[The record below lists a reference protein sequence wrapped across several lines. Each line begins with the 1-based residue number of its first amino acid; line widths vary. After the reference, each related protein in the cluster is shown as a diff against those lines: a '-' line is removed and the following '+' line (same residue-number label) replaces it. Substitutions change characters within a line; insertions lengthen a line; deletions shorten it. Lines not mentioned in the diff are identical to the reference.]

1 MRLASWINRWKSLSL
16 LLKLI
21 VVNVALF
28 LTIRLA
34 GVALMI
40 FGGDIDPVINELA
53 LPSSLQSLA
62 SRPWTPVSYMFT
74 HYDVLHILFNMLTLY
89 WFGRIFLFRS
99 TPRQLL
105 ALYLMGGFGGA
116 VLYLLWGSAFGVSA
130 TLLGASAAVM
140 AIVIADAIL
149 MPDFEVG
156 LFLIGMV
163 KLKWVAV
170 AMVALFAL
178 GLVGDNA
185 GGHVAHIG
193 GILVG
198 LWYGLMMIRGRDI
211 TRPLNRMLDFFANLT
226 RRRGG
231 PAKARFGRKKKVRRD
246 SGAATRDHAADH
258 KRIDAIL
265 DKIKTSGYSSLT
277 PDEKRELFDLSNR
290 TRHN

>member
-1 MRLASWINRWKSLSL
+1 MRSASWISKWKSLSL

-21 VVNVALF
+21 VVNVAIF
-28 LTIRLA
+28 LLIRLA
-34 GVALMI
+34 GVVLMI
-40 FGGDIDPVINELA
+40 VGGDIDPAINELA
-53 LPSSLQSLA
+53 LPSSLSLLV
-62 SRPWTPVSYMFT
+62 SRPWTPLSYMFT

-89 WFGRIFLFRS
+89 WFGRIFLYRS

-105 ALYLMGGFGGA
+105 ALYLMGGLGGA
-116 VLYLLWGSAFGVSA
+116 VLYLLWGNVFGVSA

-140 AIVIADAIL
+140 AIVIADAVL

-163 KLKWVAV
+163 RLKWVAV

-178 GLVGDNA
+178 GLVGNNA

-198 LWYGLMMIRGRDI
+198 LWYGLMMLRGRDI
-211 TRPLNRMLDFFANLT
+211 TRPLNQLLDLLANLF
-226 RRRGG
+226 RR
-231 PAKARFGRKKKVRRD
+231 PAAPRKAKFGRKKKVRRD
-246 SGAATRDHAADH
+246 AKSAPRDRAADH
-258 KRIDAIL
+258 KRIDVIL

-277 PDEKRELFDLSNR
+277 ADEKRELFDLSNR
-290 TRHN
+290 T